1 VDKILKGAKPGE
13 LPIGQPTKFALVINL
28 KTAKALG
35 LEAAHAARPRR
46 RGDRM
51 RRREFISLFGDM
63 AAAWS
68 LAAHAQESATMR
80 ATEATTA
87 ASPQIEVARVKPV
100 DRMPPNLR
108 LSDDLIDLMKDF
120 SLSSA
125 QAIGGAWGTPL
136 RPSTPFDERYGQW

>member
-1 VDKILKGAKPGE
+1 
-13 LPIGQPTKFALVINL
+13 
-28 KTAKALG
+28 
-35 LEAAHAARPRR
+35 
-46 RGDRM
+46 M
-51 RRREFISLFGDM
+51 RRREFISLFGGM

-87 ASPQIEVARVKPV
+87 TLPQIEMARVKPV
-100 DRMPPNLR
+100 DRTPPNLR

>member
-1 VDKILKGAKPGE
+1 MI
-13 LPIGQPTKFALVINL
+13 
-28 KTAKALG
+28 
-35 LEAAHAARPRR
+35 RPSSPLTMLLSRHTRR
-46 RGDRM
+46 RA
-51 RRREFISLFGDM
+51 FISLFGVL
-63 AAAWS
+63 AAASS

-80 ATEATTA
+80 ATATL
-87 ASPQIEVARVKPV
+87 PQIEVARVKPV

-136 RPSTPFDERYGQW
+136 LPSTPFDERYGQW